1 MSIVSI
7 DYTKQH
13 KGSVFEC
20 DWCYRKINTKNEKR
34 YVIDISKSKLGQSG
48 LETKNKK
55 FDFCGNCIRKYLK
68 DGNV

>member
-20 DWCYRKINTKNEKR
+20 NWCHRKINT
-34 YVIDISKSKLGQSG
+34 KSKLGQSG
-48 LETKNKK
+48 LETKNKN

>member
-7 DYTKQH
+7 DYTRQH
-13 KGSVFEC
+13 KGSIFEC
-20 DWCYRKINTKNEKR
+20 DRCHRKINTKKEKR
-34 YVIDISKSKLGQSG
+34 YVIYISKSKLGQSS
-48 LETKNKK
+48 LEKIKK

>member
-7 DYTKQH
+7 DYTRQG

-20 DWCYRKINTKNEKR
+20 DRCHRKINTKKEKR

-48 LETKNKK
+48 LEKIKK

>member
-7 DYTKQH
+7 DYTRQG

-20 DWCYRKINTKNEKR
+20 DRCHRKINTKKEKR
-34 YVIDISKSKLGQSG
+34 YVINISKSKLGQSG
-48 LETKNKK
+48 LEKIKK

>member
-7 DYTKQH
+7 DYTRQG
-13 KGSVFEC
+13 KGSIFEC
-20 DWCYRKINTKNEKR
+20 DRCHRKINTKKEKR

-48 LETKNKK
+48 LEKIKK

>member
-7 DYTKQH
+7 DYTRQG

-20 DWCYRKINTKNEKR
+20 DRCHRKINTKREKR
-34 YVIDISKSKLGQSG
+34 YVINISKSKLGQSG
-48 LETKNKK
+48 LEKIKK
-55 FDFCGNCIRKYLK
+55 FDFCRNCIRKYLK

>member
-7 DYTKQH
+7 DYTKQG
-13 KGSVFEC
+13 KGSIFEC
-20 DWCYRKINTKNEKR
+20 DRCHRKINTKKEKR

-48 LETKNKK
+48 LEKIKK

-68 DGNV
+68 EGDK

>member
-7 DYTKQH
+7 DYTRQG

-20 DWCYRKINTKNEKR
+20 DRCHRKINTKKEKR

-48 LETKNKK
+48 LEKIKK

-68 DGNV
+68 NGNV

>member
-7 DYTKQH
+7 DYTRQG

-20 DWCYRKINTKNEKR
+20 DRCHRKINTKREKR

-48 LETKNKK
+48 LEKIKK

-68 DGNV
+68 DGKV

>member
-7 DYTKQH
+7 DYTRQH
-13 KGSVFEC
+13 KGIVFEC
-20 DWCYRKINTKNEKR
+20 NWCHRKINTKNEKR

-48 LETKNKK
+48 LEKIKK

-68 DGNV
+68 NGNV

>member
-7 DYTKQH
+7 DYTRQG

-20 DWCYRKINTKNEKR
+20 DRCHRKINTKKEKR
-34 YVIDISKSKLGQSG
+34 YVINISKSKLGQSG
-48 LETKNKK
+48 LEKIKK
-55 FDFCGNCIRKYLK
+55 FDFCRNCIRKYLK

>member
-7 DYTKQH
+7 DYTRQG
-13 KGSVFEC
+13 KGSIFEC
-20 DWCYRKINTKNEKR
+20 DRCHRKINTKKEKR

-48 LETKNKK
+48 LEKIKK

-68 DGNV
+68 EGDK

>member
-7 DYTKQH
+7 DYTRQC

-20 DWCYRKINTKNEKR
+20 DRCHRKINTKNEKR

-48 LETKNKK
+48 LEKK
-55 FDFCGNCIRKYLK
+55 IKSLTSVEIAYVNI
-68 DGNV
+68 

>member
-7 DYTKQH
+7 DYTRQH

-20 DWCYRKINTKNEKR
+20 DRCHRKINTKNEKR

-48 LETKNKK
+48 LEKIKK

>member
-7 DYTKQH
+7 DYTRQH

-20 DWCYRKINTKNEKR
+20 DWCHRKINTKNEKR
-34 YVIDISKSKLGQSG
+34 DVIDISKSKLGQSG
-48 LETKNKK
+48 LEKKNKK

>member
-7 DYTKQH
+7 DYIRQG

-20 DWCYRKINTKNEKR
+20 NRCHRKINTKKEKR

-48 LETKNKK
+48 LEKIKSLTSVEIAYVN
-55 FDFCGNCIRKYLK
+55 I
-68 DGNV
+68 